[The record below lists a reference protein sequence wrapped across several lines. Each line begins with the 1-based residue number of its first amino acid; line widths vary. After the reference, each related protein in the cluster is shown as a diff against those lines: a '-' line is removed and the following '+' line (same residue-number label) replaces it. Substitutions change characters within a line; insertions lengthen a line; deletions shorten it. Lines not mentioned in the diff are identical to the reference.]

1 MKIQWG
7 VEQETPATEQI
18 TLFLFTITPNNSC
31 VTFAYGKF
39 KTNVQR
45 LKKYEN

>member
-18 TLFLFTITPNNSC
+18 TLFLFTVTSNNSWASF
-31 VTFAYGKF
+31 VYGKF